1 MSSIEP
7 GALWPGYLVISL
19 EGRGI
24 PRLLNF
30 TTQNG
35 IYFWDL
41 SYKGDMVTV
50 KIRPRDFK
58 RLRPLLRKTSCRVK
72 ILQKK
77 GVPFVILQG
86 WRRKGLIIG
95 IVLFCIIIHFLSL
108 FVWSI
113 NIEGNKDVT
122 CEEIIAVLEKYGISY
137 GMLKGTLE
145 LSEIERNL
153 LLEIEELKWVGA
165 SLKGVYLDIQIV
177 ERLMEPPAD
186 EGMDLYAAKDGL
198 VMDILVLAGQ
208 AAVEPGNTVKK
219 GDLLIAGKMPVS
231 HLEEGAEDSS
241 PDGSAGDDDTV
252 EVKARGMVEALVWYE
267 SYAEAPLQRVLKNK
281 TGNFSRSF
289 SVLVGDKLYHIW
301 GPQESQYRN
310 YEMEIIKHSFV
321 WRNLRL
327 PVELLS
333 NGYWEYEVDIMP
345 VSPYEA
351 LDQARDA
358 ALKEINSLLPRGVTI
373 RKRYVDEFFFFELG
387 TVGCRAVVET
397 LEDIAVS

>member
-1 MSSIEP
+1 MSRIEP

-24 PRLLNF
+24 PRLLNL

-58 RLRPLLRKTSCRVK
+58 RLRPLLRKTSCRVR

-77 GVPFVILQG
+77 GAPFIILQG
-86 WRRKGLIIG
+86 CRRKGLIIG
-95 IVLFCIIIHFLSL
+95 TVLFCIIIYFLSL

-113 NIEGNKDVT
+113 NIEGNKNVT
-122 CEEIIAVLEKYGISY
+122 CEEIIAVLEKCGVRD
-137 GMLKGTLE
+137 GVPKGTLDI
-145 LSEIERNL
+145 SEIERTL
-153 LLEIEELKWVGA
+153 LLEIEELKWVGV
-165 SLKGVYLDIQIV
+165 SLKGVYLDIQVV
-177 ERLMEPPAD
+177 ERLMWPPV
-186 EGMDLYAAKDGL
+186 EESMDLYAAKDGL
-198 VMDILVLAGQ
+198 VMDILVLAGE
-208 AAVEPGNTVKK
+208 AVVEPGDTVKK
-219 GDLLIAGKMPVS
+219 GDRLIAGKMSVP
-231 HLEEGAEDSS
+231 HETEGAE
-241 PDGSAGDDDTV
+241 GSGQDVSTGDIV
-252 EVKARGMVEALVWYE
+252 EVKARGMVEAIVWYE

-281 TGNFSRSF
+281 TGNFCRSF
-289 SVLVGDKLYHIW
+289 SMLVGDNLYHLW
-301 GPQESQYRN
+301 GPQESPYRN
-310 YEMEIIKHSFV
+310 YEVEKIKRSFI

-327 PVELLS
+327 PVELFS
-333 NGYWEYEVDIMP
+333 NAYWEYEVDIMP
-345 VSPYEA
+345 VSPYKA
-351 LDQARDA
+351 LEQARTA

-373 RKRYVDEFFFFELG
+373 RKRHVDEYFFFELG